1 VSADVGGQPTTVS
14 CLYCAASNEPD
25 CRVCG
30 ACSRMLNDPDTLARR
45 QQRAR
50 VFDRLRRVMA
60 SSAMASRQD
69 DAEVAR
75 MISAENSLLHLR
87 PGEVAALARLF
98 EPQRGDYSTA
108 RRVFIRTVKGME
120 DAERQSIAVLAGVSL
135 DQNSDVDK
143 PKSARR
149 GDADARGDTDL
160 AELERLV
167 SLRRKL
173 RGEPADP
180 KPEPAIPPSIT
191 PKTPDRVEAA
201 DWMLNVPPQIGKY
214 QVLKRL
220 RQGGMGTLFLGRDPH
235 LERPVAIKVIR
246 ADIDSPALRDRFK
259 QEARDLSRLRHPNIV
274 VIHDYGEFAGLPY
287 LAMEYIEGES
297 LADVIARRAPFSFA
311 EKLRFVVELCDGME
325 AVHRANI
332 VHRDLKPDNLMIDG
346 ETGLIKIIDFGIARH
361 LETGVSKFTR
371 DVGTPCYMAPEQIL
385 SGVVDARTDIWAIG
399 TILYEL
405 LSHERAFDGDTYAA
419 VAKRI
424 AESEPPRLI
433 DLNLALDPAAVRV
446 VERALRKDPG
456 QRFQTVADLRH
467 AVAALADIPRVGRA
481 AQTVP
486 PPASAPYIN
495 TEHRDVRRMRLR
507 AIVVLAF
514 LLLALGWIA
523 YSWTA

>member
-1 VSADVGGQPTTVS
+1 VSADAGRQPLTVS
-14 CLYCAASNEPD
+14 CPYCGASNEPD
-25 CRVCG
+25 CRACG
-30 ACSRMLNDPDTLARR
+30 ACSRVLNDPDTLARR
-45 QQRAR
+45 RQRAR
-50 VFDRLRRVMA
+50 VFERLRRVMA
-60 SSAMASRQD
+60 SSVMASRQAD
-69 DAEVAR
+69 GEIAR
-75 MISAENSLLHLR
+75 MIGAEDSARHLR

-98 EPQRGDYSTA
+98 ELERGDYSAA
-108 RRVFIRTVKGME
+108 RRAFIRTVKGME
-120 DAERQSIAVLAGVSL
+120 DAERRSIAILTGEPV
-135 DQNSDVDK
+135 DQNSDVRHPNSGRRADGE
-143 PKSARR
+143 ARR
-149 GDADARGDTDL
+149 DTDL
-160 AELERLV
+160 DELERLV

-173 RGEPADP
+173 KGESADP
-180 KPEPAIPPSIT
+180 KPDPSIPPSDR
-191 PKTPDRVEAA
+191 PKTPDPVEGA

-220 RQGGMGTLFLGRDPH
+220 RQGGMGILFLGRDPH

-287 LAMEYIEGES
+287 LAMEFIEGES
-297 LADVIARRAPFSFA
+297 LADVIARRAPFSFG
-311 EKLRFVVELCDGME
+311 ETLRCVVELCDGME
-325 AVHRANI
+325 AVHRAKI
-332 VHRDLKPDNLMIDG
+332 VHRDLKPDNVMIDG
-346 ETGLIKIIDFGIARH
+346 ETGLIKILDFGIARH

-385 SGVVDARTDIWAIG
+385 SGHVDARTDIWAIG

-424 AESEPPRLI
+424 VESEPPRLK

-456 QRFQTVADLRH
+456 QRYQTVADLRH
-467 AVAALADIPRVGRA
+467 AVAALAGIPRVGRA
-481 AQTVP
+481 AQTIP
-486 PPASAPYIN
+486 PPASAPDIN
-495 TEHRDVRRMRLR
+495 TKHWAVSRMRVR

-514 LLLALGWIA
+514 LLLALGWLA
-523 YSWTA
+523 YSWTG